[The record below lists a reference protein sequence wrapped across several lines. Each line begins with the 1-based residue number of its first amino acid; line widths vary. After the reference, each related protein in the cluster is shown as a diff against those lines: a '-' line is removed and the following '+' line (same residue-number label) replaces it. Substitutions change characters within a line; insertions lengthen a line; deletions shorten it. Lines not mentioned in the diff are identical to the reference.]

1 MNQNIQILLGKYIP
15 TKQKTNIFLIVFLT
29 FRSLTTLVN
38 YFNFFASVIVP
49 SCLIIFGYRWTNEM
63 KKFPKYK
70 ESHAILG
77 KFSQKMFKKN
87 WIKAG
92 RSKL

>member
-1 MNQNIQILLGKYIP
+1 MFRVTDNSFLL
-15 TKQKTNIFLIVFLT
+15 N
-29 FRSLTTLVN
+29 LV
-38 YFNFFASVIVP
+38 
-49 SCLIIFGYRWTNEM
+49 IFGYRWTNEM